1 MKIMFDITDLWL
13 ASPSSGHN
21 KVQEKLAEAFE
32 GCHREVVVEKFI
44 IENSQYYII
53 ENGVKRHV
61 KIQELKCYENAV
73 LVSTGHSW
81 INPVEMPR
89 LSYFEYLK
97 KESSIKF
104 VLTSPSLI
112 GEKIPQ
118 WSKPSML
125 GNRDSFFDFLYK
137 NADLIL
143 FFSKHAMSDYIDYEK
158 RLSDKDLGRLKLFD
172 LGDDL
177 KKNECSDKYKSLGNF
192 ILYVSTLE
200 RRKNH
205 EVIYRAYR
213 WIRENGFGGE
223 LPNVVFAGRKR
234 WGVDQLLH
242 EITNDPLVSSQFK
255 ILDYVSDHDLNELY
269 NKCIY
274 TVYPS
279 HYEGWGL
286 PVGESLSLGKP
297 VICSSASSL
306 PEVGRNNCEYLDP
319 YDTISWAKKILSLQ
333 QPENLDALYMKA
345 SSYKRRT
352 WRECADQILL
362 HISEIQK

>member
-1 MKIMFDITDLWL
+1 MKILFDITDLWL
-13 ASPSSGHN
+13 SSPSSGHN
-21 KVQEKLAEAFE
+21 KVQEKLAQAFE
-32 GCHREVVVEKFI
+32 ELQIGDKFEKFI
-44 IENSQYYII
+44 IEESQYYAI
-53 ENGVKRHV
+53 ENGAKRHV
-61 KIQELKCYENAV
+61 TIENLKNYGETV
-73 LVSTGHSW
+73 LISTGHVW

-89 LSYFEYLK
+89 LSFFELLK
-97 KESSIKF
+97 KETNIKF

-125 GNRDSFFDFLYK
+125 GNRENFL
-137 NADLIL
+137 NFLHQSTSLIL
-143 FFSKHAMSDYIDYEK
+143 FFSKHSMNDYKAYES
-158 RLSDKDLGRLKLFD
+158 RLNVEDANKLKLFE

-177 KKNECSDKYKSLGNF
+177 IISQSNKYKHYGDF

-213 WIRENGFGGE
+213 WIYEQGFKGK

-242 EITNDPLVSSQFK
+242 EITNDPLVSHHFK
-255 ILDYVSDHDLNELY
+255 ILEYVSDDDLLDLY
-269 NKCIY
+269 SNCLY

-297 VICSSASSL
+297 VLCSSASSL
-306 PEVGRNNCEYLDP
+306 PEVGRDNCDYLDP

-333 QPENLDALYMKA
+333 ETKNLKALYTKS
-345 SSYKRRT
+345 SSYQKRT
-352 WRECADQILL
+352 WQECARQILN
-362 HISEIQK
+362 HISTI